1 MATPFITDYIMKVR
15 GEKKI
20 DEGMV
25 RQIFNEIDEDGNQ
38 TLDQQELFNFIVKQE
53 FKDPNAPQ
61 DQLKVKTLGN
71 ANALTPRNYSSDKK
85 ANSIYYY

>member
-1 MATPFITDYIMKVR
+1 MSFEMATPFITDYIKKVR

-38 TLDQQELFNFIVKQE
+38 TLDQQELFNFIIKQE
-53 FKDPNAPQ
+53 FKDPNAP
-61 DQLKVKTLGN
+61 
-71 ANALTPRNYSSDKK
+71 SD
-85 ANSIYYY
+85 